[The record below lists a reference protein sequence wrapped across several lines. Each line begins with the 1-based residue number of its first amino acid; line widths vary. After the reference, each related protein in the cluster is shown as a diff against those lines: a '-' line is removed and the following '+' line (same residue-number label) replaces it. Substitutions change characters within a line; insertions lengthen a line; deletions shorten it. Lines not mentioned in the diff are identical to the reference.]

1 MLKKRLSTNLP
12 IKFTAT
18 ELSIIDYLASG
29 LTSHAIAEK
38 VFRSKRTVEGKNN
51 SYCLRLNLSILLCW
65 SHSPSGMEYWS
76 DRERITCVII
86 LFIPTI
92 KFLVS

>member
-38 VFRSKRTVEGKNN
+38 VFRSKRTVEGIKQLLLFKTESIN
-51 SYCLRLNLSILLCW
+51 SAMLVAFAFRNGIL
-65 SHSPSGMEYWS
+65 
-76 DRERITCVII
+76 V
-86 LFIPTI
+86 
-92 KFLVS
+92 